1 MTVGRIPDTSREST
15 LRLSLIQPVVS
26 SHQGELMNRI
36 AAGLA
41 SAILTA
47 TLVSCAQAPAVALTQ
62 NSGDAGSVG
71 VDSGA
76 QPSGSLKIT
85 AAAQQLTL
93 RHWST
98 SALSV
103 VLEPRGRLS
112 GPVSLRLERADGESG
127 DVIEVTPG
135 TVTLNGQG
143 SAALTLKL
151 RPTQVA
157 FPAPGGA
164 QPWRLVA
171 SQGSR
176 ELSQLPLS
184 LTLEYADFTFSLGPV
199 TAREGQTVSA
209 TLTVDAASREV
220 PPFTFSLSPYIP
232 DEQTQ
237 YELVGDPQRPAQYRV
252 TSLPATFQVPLLL
265 KSFPGVQLPP
275 AGAIFQLSVDGLDSL
290 GSARYAPKWVRANL
304 IWNLAR

>member
-1 MTVGRIPDTSREST
+1 MTTTGTLSAIYESK
-15 LRLSLIQPVVS
+15 LRASLIQFVVS

-36 AAGLA
+36 VAGLT
-41 SAILTA
+41 SAILSA
-47 TLVSCAQAPAVALTQ
+47 ALASCAQAPAGALTR
-62 NSGDAGSVG
+62 SPETAGTVSAE
-71 VDSGA
+71 SGA
-76 QPSGSLKIT
+76 LKIT
-85 AAAQQLTL
+85 SAAQELTL

-103 VLEPRGRLS
+103 VLEPRSTLS
-112 GPVSLRLERADGESG
+112 GPVSLRLERADGDSG

-135 TVTLNGQG
+135 TVTLSGKG
-143 SAALTLKL
+143 PTAAELKL

-157 FPAPGGA
+157 FPVPGGA
-164 QPWRLVA
+164 QSWRLVA
-171 SQGSR
+171 SQGDR
-176 ELSQLPLS
+176 ELGQLPLS
-184 LTLEYADFTFSLGPV
+184 LSLEYADFTFTLGPV

-232 DEQTQ
+232 DERTQ

-275 AGAIFQLSVDGLDSL
+275 DGAVFQLSVDGLDSL